1 MRINIR
7 HFFNFKKEFGW
18 AELIAILALVFSL
31 LAYFNDKKDDVSLVS
46 TTPISVLYTEDNNN
60 IYFIYCRSTIINNGN
75 KPITLL
81 GFAPHEKL
89 GLSLVAKNGSQ
100 SLSKEVIPYEI
111 FQIPD
116 SILTND
122 LFSRQENLRQFKNQ
136 GLEKLSLINK
146 TINPGEVYLLNIGI
160 KYYLPTNGN
169 TKYTSLIFS
178 GQLNFSN
185 GKTLLFGAGGNIN
198 YHYEEK
204 FINK

>member
-1 MRINIR
+1 MRINAQR
-7 HFFNFKKEFGW
+7 FFNFKKEFGW
-18 AELIAILALVFSL
+18 AELLATLALIFSL
-31 LAYFNDKKDDVSLVS
+31 LAYFNDKKDDISLVT
-46 TTPISVLYTEDNNN
+46 TTPLSMLYTEDSND
-60 IYFIYCRSTIINNGN
+60 IFFIYCRSTIINNGN

-81 GFAPHEKL
+81 GFSPHEKL

-100 SLSKEVIPYEI
+100 SLSKESIPYEV

-122 LFSRQENLRQFKNQ
+122 LFSNQENLKQFRNQ
-136 GLEKLSLINK
+136 GLEKLSLMNK

-160 KYYLPTNGN
+160 KYYFSEHR
-169 TKYTSLIFS
+169 KMQYTSLFFS

-198 YHYEEK
+198 YQHSK
-204 FINK
+204 KLIGK

>member
-1 MRINIR
+1 MTNNTQR
-7 HFFNFKKEFGW
+7 FFNFKKEFGW
-18 AELIAILALVFSL
+18 AELIAIFALIFSL
-31 LAYFNDKKDDVSLVS
+31 LAYFNDKKDDISLVS
-46 TTPISVLYTEDNNN
+46 TTPSSVLYAENNRN
-60 IYFIYCRSTIINNGN
+60 IYFIHCRSTIVNNGN
-75 KPITLL
+75 KSITLL

-100 SLSKEVIPYEI
+100 SLSKEAIPYEI

-122 LFSRQENLRQFKNQ
+122 LFSCQENLKQFKDQ

-160 KYYLPTNGN
+160 KYYLPESES

-185 GKTLLFGAGGNIN
+185 GKTLLFGAGGDIN
-198 YHYEEK
+198 YQHSK
-204 FINK
+204 KND